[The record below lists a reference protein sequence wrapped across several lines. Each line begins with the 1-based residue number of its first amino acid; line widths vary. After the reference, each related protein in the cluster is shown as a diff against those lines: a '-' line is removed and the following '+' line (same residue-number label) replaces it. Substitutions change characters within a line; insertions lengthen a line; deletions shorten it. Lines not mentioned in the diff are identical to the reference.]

1 MCFTA
6 LAKPH
11 KNAKVRKSTLRG
23 LCMKTNRRVIILMMD
38 SFGIGGAQ
46 DAANFGDAGADTL
59 GHIAQAQGGIELP
72 NLAALGLFKAAQAST
87 GREIPAGPQPHA
99 QVHLPAKY
107 GFMKEVSKGKD
118 TSSGH
123 WEMAG
128 VPVTFDWGY
137 FPAQYPSFPPELIEK
152 ICAEAKLPGILGNKA
167 ASGTVIIDELG
178 EEHIQTGKPICYTS
192 ADSVFQIAAHEKHFG
207 LERLYQVCQ
216 IAFKHLK
223 PYNIARVIA
232 RPFEGEKKGEFKRT
246 KNRHDYSVIPP
257 APTLLDVMKEA
268 GGQVISVGKIADI
281 FAQQG
286 ITRAVKASGLEE
298 LWDVTLAEVKNAP
311 GNSIIFTNFV
321 DFDMT
326 WGHRRDCDGYAKGLM
341 YFDSRL
347 PQLQDLLQEDDI
359 VFITAD
365 HGCDP
370 TYKGTDHTREHV
382 PVIMFGK
389 KVIAGFV
396 GGRDSY
402 ADLGQTAAEY
412 LGLPALPAGKS
423 FLK

>member
-1 MCFTA
+1 MSNN
-6 LAKPH
+6 K
-11 KNAKVRKSTLRG
+11 
-23 LCMKTNRRVIILMMD
+23 RVIILMMD
-38 SFGIGGAQ
+38 SFGIGGAE
-46 DAANFGDAGADTL
+46 DAAKFGDAGADTL
-59 GHIAQAQGGIELP
+59 GHIAKQCGGIVLP
-72 NLAALGLFKAAQAST
+72 NLGALGLFEAARAST
-87 GREIPAGPQPHA
+87 GREIPTGPQPAA
-99 QVHLPAKY
+99 QVSLPSKY

-137 FPAQYPSFPPELIEK
+137 FPLQYPSFPTDLVEK
-152 ICAEAKLPGILGNKA
+152 ICKEANLPGILGNKA
-167 ASGTVIIDELG
+167 ASGTEIIEELG
-178 EEHIQTGKPICYTS
+178 EEHIKTGKPICYTS
-192 ADSVFQIAAHEKHFG
+192 VDSVFQIAAHEKHFG
-207 LERLYQVCQ
+207 LERLYQVCE

-232 RPFEGEKKGEFKRT
+232 RPFEGERKGQFKRT
-246 KNRHDYSVIPP
+246 KNRHDYSVKPP
-257 APTLLDVMKEA
+257 HATLLDVMKNA
-268 GGQVISVGKIADI
+268 GGQVISIGKIADI

-298 LWDVTLAEVKNAP
+298 LWNVTLQEVKNAP
-311 GNSIIFTNFV
+311 GNSIVFTNFV

-326 WGHRRDCDGYAKGLM
+326 WGHRRDVEGYKEGLE

-347 PQLQDLLQEDDI
+347 PELQAILKEDDI

-389 KVIAGFV
+389 KVTPGFV
-396 GGRDSY
+396 GARSTY
-402 ADLGQTAAEY
+402 ADLGQTAADY
-412 LGLPALPAGKS
+412 LGLPPLLTGKS

>member
-1 MCFTA
+1 MS
-6 LAKPH
+6 K
-11 KNAKVRKSTLRG
+11 KG
-23 LCMKTNRRVIILMMD
+23 RVIILMMD
-38 SFGIGGAQ
+38 SFGIGGAE
-46 DAANFGDAGADTL
+46 DAAAFGDAGADTL
-59 GHIAQAQGGIELP
+59 GHIAATRGGLKVP
-72 NLAALGLFKAAQAST
+72 NLAALGLLKAAQAST
-87 GREIPAGPQPHA
+87 GQAVAAGTQPTA
-99 QVHLPAKY
+99 ALTLPAKY
-107 GFMKEVSKGKD
+107 GYMKEVSKGKD

-137 FPAQYPSFPPELIEK
+137 FKPDYPSFPPELIEK
-152 ICAEAKLPGILGNKA
+152 ICQEAHLPGILGDKA
-167 ASGTVIIDELG
+167 ASGTVIIEELG
-178 EEHIQTGKPICYTS
+178 QEHIQTGKPICYTS

-207 LERLYQVCQ
+207 LERLYQVCE

-246 KNRHDYSVIPP
+246 KNRHDYSVTPP
-257 APTLLDVMKEA
+257 HETLLDVMKKA
-268 GGQVISVGKIADI
+268 GGNVISVGKIADI
-281 FAQQG
+281 FAHQG

-298 LWDVTLAEVKNAP
+298 LWNVTLQEVQAAP
-311 GNSIIFTNFV
+311 GNSIVFTNFV

-326 WGHRRDCDGYAKGLM
+326 WGHRRDVEGYAQGLE

-347 PQLQDLLQEDDI
+347 PELARVLKEDDI

-382 PVIMFGK
+382 PVLMFGK
-389 KVIAGFV
+389 KVQPGFV
-396 GGRDSY
+396 GARSTY
-402 ADLGQTAAEY
+402 ADLGQTAADY
-412 LGLPALPAGKS
+412 LGLPPLQTGTS